1 MTNEQ
6 LAAFIHQG
14 GNDEL
19 IPLLW
24 EKVRAF
30 VYMKAERYFRAH
42 SMTCVT
48 HGVELWDIKQAGY
61 IAFTEALEAYKPESE
76 YKFLSFISFPFRNA
90 VNALLGLRNRKQTDP
105 LNNAVSLDAPVKD
118 EDETALIDLQAD
130 AQSTDFL
137 DELEAAAVSDIV
149 RERLE
154 LLEPRERFVIT
165 EYYLE
170 NKTML
175 QIADLLDISHQRVR
189 QIRVNAER
197 HLRADKELRKLY
209 LENYQQ
215 RFHNNLQY
223 YKRPYYFDWQPERY
237 VLSRIN

>member
-6 LAAFIHQG
+6 LATFIHQG

-19 IPLLW
+19 RPLLW
-24 EKVRAF
+24 DKVKAL
-30 VYMKAERYFRAH
+30 VYYKAEQYYRGHA
-42 SMTCVT
+42 SLCAA
-48 HGVELWDIKQAGY
+48 HGVELCDIKQVGY
-61 IAFTEALEAYKPESE
+61 TAFIEALEAYKPESE
-76 YKFLSFISFPFRNA
+76 YKFTTFIAFPFRNA
-90 VNALLGLRNRKQTDP
+90 VAALLGMRNHRQPDP

-118 EDETALIDLQAD
+118 NEDGSDTTLIELQAD

-175 QIADLLDISHQRVR
+175 QIADLLDISHQRMR

-215 RFHNNLQY
+215 RC
-223 YKRPYYFDWQPERY
+223 KPSWKYFDWQPELC
-237 VLSRIN
+237 VLRRIN

>member
-6 LAAFIHQG
+6 LATFIHQG

-19 IPLLW
+19 RPLLW
-24 EKVRAF
+24 DKVKAL
-30 VYMKAERYFRAH
+30 VYMKAEQYYRGHA
-42 SMTCVT
+42 SLCAS

-61 IAFTEALEAYKPESE
+61 MAFTEALEAYKPESE
-76 YKFLSFISFPFRNA
+76 YKFTTFIAFPFRNA
-90 VNALLGLRNRKQTDP
+90 VAALLGLRNRQQSDP

-118 EDETALIDLQAD
+118 EDNDTTLIELQPD
-130 AQSTDFL
+130 SQSLDFV
-137 DELEAAAVSDIV
+137 DRLEAAAVSDIV

-209 LENYQQ
+209 LEHYQQ
-215 RFHNNLQY
+215 R
-223 YKRPYYFDWQPERY
+223 YKPRWEYFDWQPERC
-237 VLSRIN
+237 VLSRSR

>member
-6 LAAFIHQG
+6 LATFIHQG

-19 IPLLW
+19 RPLLW
-24 EKVRAF
+24 DKVKAL
-30 VYMKAERYFRAH
+30 VYMKAEQYYRGHA
-42 SMTCVT
+42 SLCAS

-61 IAFTEALEAYKPESE
+61 MAFTEALEAYKPESE
-76 YKFLSFISFPFRNA
+76 YKFTTFIAFPFRNA
-90 VNALLGLRNRKQTDP
+90 VAALLGLRNRQQSDP

-118 EDETALIDLQAD
+118 DAGNETALIDLQAD
-130 AQSTDFL
+130 TQSEYFVDR
-137 DELEAAAVSDIV
+137 LEAAAVSDIV

-209 LENYQQ
+209 LEHYQQ
-215 RFHNNLQY
+215 R
-223 YKRPYYFDWQPERY
+223 YKPSWKYFDWQPELY
-237 VLSRIN
+237 ALSRTR

>member
-1 MTNEQ
+1 MTNEE
-6 LAAFIHQG
+6 LAT
-14 GNDEL
+14 L
-19 IPLLW
+19 IQNGQSCRVPELW
-24 EKVRAF
+24 EQ
-30 VYMKAERYFRAH
+30 VYRIIYLKAGRYYNAHRERCAR
-42 SMTCVT
+42 S
-48 HGVELWDIKQAGY
+48 GVELCDIEQAGY
-61 IAFTEALEAYKPESE
+61 LAYLEAVKAFKPESGL
-76 YKFLSFISFPFRNA
+76 KFLSYMNFPFRNA
-90 VNALLGLRNRKQTDP
+90 VNELLRLRTCKPEP

-118 EDETALIDLQAD
+118 EDESETALIDLQAD

-209 LENYQQ
+209 LEHYQQ
-215 RFHNNLQY
+215 R
-223 YKRPYYFDWQPERY
+223 YKPSWKYFDWQPERY
-237 VLSRIN
+237 VLSRTR